1 MIFIKSFSLWS
12 FLWDPDLFIFE
23 SSFFSLRWYS
33 VLFAIGFVIGRFIV
47 VRSYKLENGYDLTVD
62 LQMVY
67 MVIGI
72 LMGSRIGHI
81 LFYEPSLLNKNF
93 FELFFF
99 WQSGLASHGAAVGII
114 LSMGFYSYYIHK
126 EGFFFRLKDRLRRG
140 YDYYQVM
147 DRMIIAVALG
157 CSLIRIGNFI
167 NSEIIGKPT
176 ERNYGVIF
184 TKPVE
189 NQIKNQLPFVKEITF
204 TETGQFQKEG
214 RPILKT
220 SIIFKNELY
229 MESRIRKS
237 IQKSLGFILPV
248 NTHVGSHVI
257 NPLGSKVEHSFVRTP
272 NSFELHLETVGIYRH
287 PSQIYEAITYGF
299 IWLLIYFIYNK
310 HRKKL
315 RPGSLFGLFLITIFP
330 ARFLLEFFK
339 ENQVAFENNLYLN
352 MGQFLSI
359 PLFLYGIYVFFR
371 NLTHNRLF

>member
-1 MIFIKSFSLWS
+1 MWS

-114 LSMGFYSYYIHK
+114 LSMGFYSYYIHM

-237 IQKSLGFILPV
+237 IKKSLGFILPV

>member
-114 LSMGFYSYYIHK
+114 LSMGFYSYYIHM

-237 IQKSLGFILPV
+237 IKKSLGFILPV

>member
-189 NQIKNQLPFVKEITF
+189 NQIKNQLPFVKEVTF

-237 IQKSLGFILPV
+237 IKKSLGFILPV

-287 PSQIYEAITYGF
+287 PSQIYEAITYGL

-315 RPGSLFGLFLITIFP
+315 RPGSLFGLFLITIFT

>member
-140 YDYYQVM
+140 YNYYQVM

-189 NQIKNQLPFVKEITF
+189 NQIKNQLPFVKEVTF

-237 IQKSLGFILPV
+237 IKKSLGFILPV

>member
-140 YDYYQVM
+140 YNYYQVM

-237 IQKSLGFILPV
+237 IKKSLGFILPV